1 VNRTRKVKEMLLRT
15 TKFLISTSLLLSLD
29 GALIVIFGSFLYGIP
44 INYQLTIA
52 SFLAVFSVY
61 NLNKATDKREDS
73 INRPETA
80 SKSTLYYLVPS
91 IAAMI
96 VSLFLGVLN
105 GVFAVLILSTP
116 FIVGLFY
123 SVKISPKLPRLK
135 EVLGAKS
142 FLVAFTWSMNG
153 AFLPLPTQLISLDK
167 ITLVFLYIFIQV
179 TVNTILFDA
188 LDAKGDSLMRI
199 KTLPIVLGPKK
210 AKSILLLLNSTLIIW
225 LTFCE
230 FEGFFTRFMY
240 ALFFG
245 VIYSYVLIVY
255 FLGKNKRTLRAEL
268 MIDGEWMPIVT
279 LMKLIIK

>member
-1 VNRTRKVKEMLLRT
+1 MLLRT
-15 TKFLISTSLLLSLD
+15 VKFLVSTSLLLSLD
-29 GALIVIFGSFLYGIP
+29 GALIVIFGSFLYGTP
-44 INYQLTIA
+44 VNYQLTIA

-80 SKSTLYYLVPS
+80 SKSTSYYIVPS

-105 GVFAVLILSTP
+105 GVFAVLILGTP

-123 SVKISPKLPRLK
+123 SVKMSPKLPRLK

-153 AFLPLPTQLISLDK
+153 AFLPLPAQLISLDK

-199 KTLPIVLGPKK
+199 NTLPIVLGPKK
-210 AKSILLLLNSTLIIW
+210 AKSLLLLLNSTLILW
-225 LTFCE
+225 LVFCE
-230 FEGFFTRFMY
+230 FEGLFTRFTY

-245 VIYSYVLIVY
+245 IIYSYVLIGI

>member
-1 VNRTRKVKEMLLRT
+1 MQRTGKVKKIFLRT
-15 TKFLISTSLLLSLD
+15 AKFLISYSLLLSLD
-29 GALIVIFGSFLYGIP
+29 GALIVIFGSLLYGIP

-61 NLNKATDKREDS
+61 NLNKATDKKEDS
-73 INRPETA
+73 INLPETA
-80 SKSTLYYLVPS
+80 SKSTSYYIVLS

-105 GVFAVLILSTP
+105 GVFSVLILSTP

-153 AFLPLPTQLISLDK
+153 AFLPLTGQLISFDK

-179 TVNTILFDA
+179 IVNTILFDA

-199 KTLPIVLGPKK
+199 HTLPIVLGLKK
-210 AKSILLLLNSTLIIW
+210 VKRLLLLLNSTLIFWIF
-225 LTFCE
+225 FCV
-230 FEGFFTRFMY
+230 FENFFTRFMF

-245 VIYSYVLIVY
+245 VIYSYILIGY
-255 FLGKNKRTLRAEL
+255 FLGKNKRILRAEL
-268 MIDGEWMPIVT
+268 MIDGEWIPIVT